1 MFDNL
6 KDKLGSFRKDA
17 EEAADENVEEV
28 DEHDL
33 EDAELEDA
41 ELEDEA
47 LEDDLENVDPD
58 ADAAE
63 SAEPAGAEAT
73 DTTPETADTEPA
85 SPAAEV
91 EPDAELEPDTELDSA
106 SAATTESATA
116 AAAESAGQEPATDSD
131 PDFLESDVDP
141 EPDEEA
147 PGEEQADTATADEE
161 PVVDEDEDSDADA
174 DDDGG
179 GTGFGARARSL
190 FTGKSDDAEPE
201 SDESVPAAEP
211 TETAT
216 AEAEPAVDDE
226 PSVDEEA
233 AVEAETEAEPAVD
246 DEPVVDE
253 DEAGEADAD
262 AETDDGG
269 NSTGFGTK
277 AKSLVK
283 GKFVIE
289 EEDLEGPL
297 HELEMA
303 LLSSDVEMGVAEEI
317 LDNIRD
323 ELVGETRTFT
333 TSTGEVVEEALRNAI
348 YDVISVGQFDFDERI
363 AAEEKPIT
371 IVFTGVNGVGKTTSI
386 AKLSRYFEERGY
398 STVMANG
405 DTYRAGA
412 NEQIQQHADAL
423 DTKCISHEQGGDPAA
438 VLYDAVEYAEA
449 NDIDI
454 VLGDTA
460 GRLHTDEGLMDQ
472 LEKIGRVVDPD
483 MTLFVDEAVAG
494 QDAVNR
500 GREFNAA
507 AEIDG
512 TILTKADADSNGGAA
527 ISVAHVTGKP
537 ILFLGVGQG
546 YDDIERF
553 DPDEMVDRLLAD
565 E

>member
-6 KDKLGSFRKDA
+6 KKKLGSFRKDA
-17 EEAADENVEEV
+17 EEAAEENVEEV
-28 DEHDL
+28 DED
-33 EDAELEDA
+33 ELEDA
-41 ELEDEA
+41 ELEATDTAEVESA
-47 LEDDLENVDPD
+47 A
-58 ADAAE
+58 ADTAEAE
-63 SAEPAGAEAT
+63 SAASEPAEAESTESALEEDELGDATPSEAETESSEAEADT
-73 DTTPETADTEPA
+73 DGTTPETETAEAPDTTDETVDDVAEPERELETETEP
-85 SPAAEV
+85 P
-91 EPDAELEPDTELDSA
+91 
-106 SAATTESATA
+106 TESAGESVESDP
-116 AAAESAGQEPATDSD
+116 ESAPETSD
-131 PDFLESDVDP
+131 TQASSETVESWVTQPVPD
-141 EPDEEA
+141 
-147 PGEEQADTATADEE
+147 ADESSDGDFADDTE
-161 PVVDEDEDSDADA
+161 RDSVAIDASVATDA
-174 DDDGG
+174 DDD
-179 GTGFGARARSL
+179 AAAA
-190 FTGKSDDAEPE
+190 DDTDPE
-201 SDESVPAAEP
+201 
-211 TETAT
+211 
-216 AEAEPAVDDE
+216 
-226 PSVDEEA
+226 
-233 AVEAETEAEPAVD
+233 
-246 DEPVVDE
+246 
-253 DEAGEADAD
+253 
-262 AETDDGG
+262 DG
-269 NSTGFGTK
+269 STGFGNK
-277 AKSLVK
+277 ARSLVK

-333 TSTGEVVEEALRNAI
+333 TSTGDVVEEALSDAI

-363 AAEEKPIT
+363 AVEDKPVT
-371 IVFTGVNGVGKTTSI
+371 LVFTGVNGVGKTTSI

-412 NEQIQQHADAL
+412 NEQIQEHADAL
-423 DTKCISHEQGGDPAA
+423 DTKLISHQQGGDPAA

-449 NDIDI
+449 NNIDI

-500 GREFNAA
+500 AREFNEA

-512 TILTKADADSNGGAA
+512 AILTKADADSNGGAA
-527 ISVAHVTGKP
+527 ISIAQVTGKP

-546 YDDIERF
+546 YDHLERF
-553 DPDEMVDRLLAD
+553 DPDEMIDRLLGD
-565 E
+565 EA

>member
-6 KDKLGSFRKDA
+6 KEKLGSFRKDA
-17 EEAADENVEEV
+17 EEAAEENVEDV
-28 DEHDL
+28 DEDSL
-33 EDAELEDA
+33 EDVDEDSLEDVDEDELEGKSEGETDVPEDELPADETGSDTGTAPTADTPAGEGSTTDA
-41 ELEDEA
+41 ESGAVLEADADRREA
-47 LEDDLENVDPD
+47 DAPGLESDSARETDAIDAAVGEPD
-58 ADAAE
+58 TADAAE
-63 SAEPAGAEAT
+63 A
-73 DTTPETADTEPA
+73 
-85 SPAAEV
+85 
-91 EPDAELEPDTELDSA
+91 
-106 SAATTESATA
+106 
-116 AAAESAGQEPATDSD
+116 
-131 PDFLESDVDP
+131 
-141 EPDEEA
+141 
-147 PGEEQADTATADEE
+147 
-161 PVVDEDEDSDADA
+161 
-174 DDDGG
+174 
-179 GTGFGARARSL
+179 
-190 FTGKSDDAEPE
+190 
-201 SDESVPAAEP
+201 
-211 TETAT
+211 
-216 AEAEPAVDDE
+216 
-226 PSVDEEA
+226 
-233 AVEAETEAEPAVD
+233 
-246 DEPVVDE
+246 DEPVE
-253 DEAGEADAD
+253 DDDSNEDDAN
-262 AETDDGG
+262 G
-269 NSTGFGTK
+269 STGFGRK

-289 EEDLEGPL
+289 EDDLEGPL
-297 HELEMA
+297 QELELA

-333 TSTGEVVEEALRNAI
+333 TSTGDVVEDALRDAI

-363 AAEEKPIT
+363 AVEDTPVT

-386 AKLSRYFEERGY
+386 AKLSRYFEQRGY

-412 NEQIQQHADAL
+412 NEQIQEHADTL
-423 DTKCISHEQGGDPAA
+423 ETKCISHEQGGDPAA

-449 NDIDI
+449 NDIDV

-472 LEKIGRVVDPD
+472 LEKIDRVVDPD

-500 GREFNAA
+500 AREFDEA

-512 TILTKADADSNGGAA
+512 AVLTKADADSNGGAA

-546 YDDIERF
+546 YDDLERF

-565 E
+565 EE

>member
-6 KDKLGSFRKDA
+6 KKKLGSFRKDA
-17 EEAADENVEEV
+17 EEAAEENVEEV
-28 DEHDL
+28 DED
-33 EDAELEDA
+33 ELEEVDED
-41 ELEDEA
+41 ELEEVDEDE
-47 LEDDLENVDPD
+47 LEELEESELE
-58 ADAAE
+58 ADAATEADAEANAEAASEATEAPDTTAEAADAGVDDEPSEAETAPATE
-63 SAEPAGAEAT
+63 SAASAAAVEEPLSDAEIEI
-73 DTTPETADTEPA
+73 DEGD
-85 SPAAEV
+85 V
-91 EPDAELEPDTELDSA
+91 EPDADDEPD
-106 SAATTESATA
+106 
-116 AAAESAGQEPATDSD
+116 PA
-131 PDFLESDVDP
+131 
-141 EPDEEA
+141 
-147 PGEEQADTATADEE
+147 
-161 PVVDEDEDSDADA
+161 A
-174 DDDGG
+174 DD
-179 GTGFGARARSL
+179 A
-190 FTGKSDDAEPE
+190 
-201 SDESVPAAEP
+201 
-211 TETAT
+211 
-216 AEAEPAVDDE
+216 AVDDE
-226 PSVDEEA
+226 PDESE
-233 AVEAETEAEPAVD
+233 ESD
-246 DEPVVDE
+246 DDS
-253 DEAGEADAD
+253 
-262 AETDDGG
+262 
-269 NSTGFGTK
+269 NSTGFGAK
-277 AKSLVK
+277 ARSLVK

-289 EEDLEGPL
+289 EEDLEDPL

-317 LDNIRD
+317 LDNIRE

-333 TSTGEVVEEALRNAI
+333 TSTGEVVEEALRDAI

-363 AAEEKPIT
+363 AIEDKPVT

-386 AKLSRYFEERGY
+386 AKLSRYFEERGF

-412 NEQIQQHADAL
+412 NEQIQEHADAL
-423 DTKCISHEQGGDPAA
+423 DTKLIAHEKGGDPAA

-449 NDIDI
+449 NDVDV

-472 LEKIGRVVDPD
+472 LEKIDRVVGPD

-500 GREFNAA
+500 AREFNDA

-512 TILTKADADSNGGAA
+512 AILTKADADSNGGAA

-546 YDDIERF
+546 YDDLERF